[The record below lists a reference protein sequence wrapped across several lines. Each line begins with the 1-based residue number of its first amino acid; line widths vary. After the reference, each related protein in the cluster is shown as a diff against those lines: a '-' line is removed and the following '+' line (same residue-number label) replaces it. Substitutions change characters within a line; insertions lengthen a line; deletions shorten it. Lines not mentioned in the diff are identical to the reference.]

1 MNEVRCQIS
10 VSLDGFVAGPN
21 QSHDNPIG
29 EGGMR
34 LHEWAFRT
42 LSWRAQQGLDGG
54 EHNADAAALPRPRI
68 RTRSPPPRALS
79 IKGGTTFTFVADGI
93 QSALEQA
100 RTAAGEKHVAIAGA
114 TAERTVATG
123 LSGTSSASQDTPA
136 LADRR
141 WTSRSPITPSPRPL
155 SATVPFLARSRR
167 RRTSRQHAR
176 HTRQARTRERRE
188 HSLR

>member
-29 EGGMR
+29 EGVMR

-68 RTRSPPPRALS
+68 RTRSPPPRAA
-79 IKGGTTFTFVADGI
+79 IDERRYDVHIRRRWDPVGARAGPHGGRREARRDRRRHSRAHGCHGTERHLERVTGHAGARGSTMDVAQPDHSLAATLERDGPV
-93 QSALEQA
+93 SRAVTPTEDVQA
-100 RTAAGEKHVAIAGA
+100 ARAAYAAG
-114 TAERTVATG
+114 
-123 LSGTSSASQDTPA
+123 
-136 LADRR
+136 ADVR
-141 WTSRSPITPSPRPL
+141 
-155 SATVPFLARSRR
+155 AA
-167 RRTSRQHAR
+167 
-176 HTRQARTRERRE
+176 
-188 HSLR
+188 